1 MNTPHPVSHASRDRI
16 GDTARFLHLFF
27 HRSLRVCLTA
37 IATLSLACGLW
48 LGAAPFA
55 PIAAAVTQI
64 QLSDVTYHE
73 CPAELSEGAITS
85 GGTSMRANCF
95 IVTGKANNASGKPV
109 LNADIFGRIYD
120 ANGNS
125 VMENRTRLGSIEE
138 VPPGVSDFEF
148 RISIPAN
155 QPTPLQLEQ
164 FKAAGFAGKVR
175 R

>member
-1 MNTPHPVSHASRDRI
+1 MNTPHPVSNTSFALPRLLSRLLASLHPMLHSGLRAIVI
-16 GDTARFLHLFF
+16 GGFAIVLWFGSALVAPTAQAL
-27 HRSLRVCLTA
+27 
-37 IATLSLACGLW
+37 
-48 LGAAPFA
+48 
-55 PIAAAVTQI
+55 TQI
-64 QLSDVTYHE
+64 PLSDVTYHE

-95 IVTGKANNASGKPV
+95 IVTGKAKNTSGKPIY
-109 LNADIFGRIYD
+109 NADIFGRIYD

-125 VMENRTRLGSIEE
+125 VLENRTRLGSIDE
-138 VPPGVSDFEF
+138 VPLGESDFEL
-148 RISIPAN
+148 RITIPAN

>member
-1 MNTPHPVSHASRDRI
+1 M
-16 GDTARFLHLFF
+16 
-27 HRSLRVCLTA
+27 A
-37 IATLSLACGLW
+37 IVVWGFAGALW
-48 LGAAPFA
+48 LGSALFA
-55 PIAAAVTQI
+55 PTAAAVTQI
-64 QLSDVTYHE
+64 PLSDVTYHE
-73 CPAELSEGAITS
+73 CPPDLAEGAITS

-95 IVTGKANNASGKPV
+95 IVTGTAKNTSGKPIF
-109 LNADIFGRIYD
+109 NADIFGRIYD

-125 VMENRTRLGSIEE
+125 VMENRTRLGSIEA
-138 VPPGVSDFEF
+138 VPPGESQFEM